1 MSVSSFPLGSDNYK
15 RRTLID
21 EAIDDMGIQFS
32 LLRLVDVTSK
42 CHADPESDDDDDDD
56 EDVSN
61 ELSKR
66 DRIKHPYIETRLAT
80 IPV

>member
-15 RRTLID
+15 RRTLVD

-42 CHADPESDDDDDDD
+42 CHADPESNGDDDDDDD
-56 EDVSN
+56 DSN
-61 ELSKR
+61 GLSER
-66 DRIKHPYIETRLAT
+66 DRIVHPYIETRSAI
-80 IPV
+80 IPL